1 MRVTKVAIFA
11 EKKKLYS
18 PLKRVMH
25 FLCNVVTFISG
36 INHQRKD
43 FPVFRNRICLKQLK
57 FCFIQCFNTCILFID
72 FIQENIY
79 QFTKKMHFSF
89 GFYFNFFSSI

>member
-1 MRVTKVAIFA
+1 MVLTMKCRLGYVF
-11 EKKKLYS
+11 
-18 PLKRVMH
+18 
-25 FLCNVVTFISG
+25 FLCNVATFISG

-43 FPVFRNRICLKQLK
+43 FPVFRNGICLKQLK

-79 QFTKKMHFSF
+79 QFSKKMHFSF
-89 GFYFNFFSSI
+89 GYY